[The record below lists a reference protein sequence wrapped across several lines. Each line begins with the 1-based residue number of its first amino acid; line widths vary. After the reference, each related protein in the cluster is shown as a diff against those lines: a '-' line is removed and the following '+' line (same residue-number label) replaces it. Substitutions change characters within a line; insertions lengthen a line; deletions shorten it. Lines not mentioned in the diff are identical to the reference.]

1 MFLFWAYVAKNEVMM
16 AVTAFF
22 FGMNNAIVTISVP
35 MLVRNNFGEKC
46 FDKVLSYA
54 MMGVGLG
61 GAFGAPIIAMFYTST
76 GSYSGAFT
84 VGAVVFALTLVLILV
99 SAALAAKTKK
109 AHWEA

>member
-1 MFLFWAYVAKNEVMM
+1 M
-16 AVTAFF
+16 ALTAFF

-35 MLVRNNFGEKC
+35 MLVRSHFGERA

-61 GAFGAPIIAMFYTST
+61 GAFGAPVIALFYTST
-76 GSYSGAFT
+76 GTYSGAFT
-84 VGAVVFALTLVLILV
+84 IGAVVAAITLVLILV
-99 SAALAAKTKK
+99 TYATAKKTRE